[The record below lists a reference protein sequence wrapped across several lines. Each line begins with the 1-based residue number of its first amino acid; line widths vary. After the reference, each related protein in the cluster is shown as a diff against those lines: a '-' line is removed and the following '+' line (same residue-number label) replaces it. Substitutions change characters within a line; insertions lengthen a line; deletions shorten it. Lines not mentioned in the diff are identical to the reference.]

1 MPSTRSS
8 AADAPNSLARR
19 AERLQA
25 LETRVLAAR
34 CLAGLGQLAEV
45 ILGPRARHEEL
56 LLEALLARP
65 RAEALDALRLELLES
80 QRELAARCAALAAL
94 ERAQSE
100 SAELERTLRHELEEL
115 RREHLSRAAR
125 DEQSAEERDALE
137 LGRKALEQI
146 EGELVTLRAERD
158 WRAAEMVAAAAA
170 LEGLRFGLLAPRL
183 QARARAWKERAP

>member
-1 MPSTRSS
+1 MPSIRSS
-8 AADAPNSLARR
+8 PADAPTSLARR

-25 LETRVLAAR
+25 LETRALAAR

-65 RAEALDALRLELLES
+65 RAEALAALRVELLES

-94 ERAQSE
+94 ERAQRE
-100 SAELERTLRHELEEL
+100 SAERERTLQHELEEL
-115 RREHLSRAAR
+115 RRKRESRAAH
-125 DEQSAEERDALE
+125 DEQSVEERDALE

-146 EGELVTLRAERD
+146 EGELATLRAERD
-158 WRAAEMVAAAAA
+158 WRAAEMAAAAAA
-170 LEGLRFGLLAPRL
+170 LEGLRFGLLAPGL
-183 QARARAWKERAP
+183 QARTRAWKERAP